1 MIGTHLDADEGAIY
15 FSKNGQDLGLAFQ
28 IPAHLQKQ
36 ALYPALCL
44 KNGEVGF
51 NFGAS
56 SLRYQPHPGF
66 NPLDKLPQSCLASGK
81 LAKP

>member
-36 ALYPALCL
+36 ACTRPCA
-44 KNGEVGF
+44 
-51 NFGAS
+51 
-56 SLRYQPHPGF
+56 
-66 NPLDKLPQSCLASGK
+66 
-81 LAKP
+81 